1 MREVKAVAKELV
13 LRQDA
18 FLLDQTVDLGY
29 VNEEEDDE
37 PESKDLEN
45 SELHEREAKSIFKRK
60 PFTKTYSDIA
70 SSRFGSPSIH
80 SGK

>member
-1 MREVKAVAKELV
+1 M
-13 LRQDA
+13 
-18 FLLDQTVDLGY
+18 
-29 VNEEEDDE
+29 
-37 PESKDLEN
+37 KDLEN

-70 SSRFGSPSIH
+70 SSRVGSPSIH